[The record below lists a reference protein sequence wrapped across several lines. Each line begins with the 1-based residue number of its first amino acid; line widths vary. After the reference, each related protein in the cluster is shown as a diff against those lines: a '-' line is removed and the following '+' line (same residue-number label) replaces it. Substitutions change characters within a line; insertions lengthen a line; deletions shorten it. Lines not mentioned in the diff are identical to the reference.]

1 MVRISGYLMR
11 SRIPRKNAEV
21 LQGLGAFLLDDDLG
35 FQTST
40 SFTDHMVLSQCGWSE
55 SITRAECKRQ
65 EKYARRPWGV
75 QSVLRDMVWFQM
87 CFVDGEA
94 VDSCGEVQK
103 TRAISK
109 L

>member
-40 SFTDHMVLSQCGWSE
+40 SFTDHMVLSQCG
-55 SITRAECKRQ
+55 
-65 EKYARRPWGV
+65 
-75 QSVLRDMVWFQM
+75 
-87 CFVDGEA
+87 
-94 VDSCGEVQK
+94 
-103 TRAISK
+103 
-109 L
+109 